1 MRVPVERPERVTPE
15 RGHRHPGRA
24 LGVRR
29 TAYGFVGAVLL
40 PVLAGLVLAPL
51 RGPVNLVSDMLLFLL
66 ATVVVA
72 LVGGLRPAL
81 VSAVAG
87 SLVINYFF
95 TPPLHTLAIKDPN
108 DALALFVFLAVA
120 MLVSSVVD
128 LAARRTHQADRA
140 AAETDALAQVD
151 RTRTALLAAVGH
163 DLRTPLAA
171 AKASVATMQS
181 PDLVLSAED
190 RAELVA
196 TAEESLDRLAAL
208 IENLLDMS
216 RLQAGAMAVQ
226 LRPTALEDV
235 VARAL
240 DDLGPVAAGVRLD
253 LPEGLPTALV
263 APGRLERGLVTVVA
277 TALRFP
283 PAERPPLLQAAA
295 LADGTGTR
303 LEVRLVDRGPGIPQ
317 DRREE
322 VFAPF
327 QRLGDTDNS
336 TGVGLGLALSRGLA
350 EAMEG
355 TLEAE
360 DTPGGGLTMVLRLR
374 CAEEPDAALRPGLRE
389 RGLRSEELT

>member
-1 MRVPVERPERVTPE
+1 MTPE
-15 RGHRHPGRA
+15 RGHRRPGRA
-24 LGVRR
+24 LGARR
-29 TAYGFVGAVLL
+29 TAYGSVLAVLL
-40 PVLAGLVLAPL
+40 PALAGLVLTPL

-171 AKASVATMQS
+171 AKASVATLRS

-190 RAELVA
+190 RAELVE
-196 TAEESLDRLAAL
+196 TAEESLDRLAGL
-208 IENLLDMS
+208 VENLLDMS
-216 RLQAGAMAVQ
+216 RLQAGAMAVH
-226 LRPTALEDV
+226 LRPTALAEV

-240 DDLGPVAAGVRLD
+240 DDVGPGAAGVRVD
-253 LPEGLPTALV
+253 LPDDLPAALV
-263 APGRLERGLVTVVA
+263 DPGLLERVLVNVVA
-277 TALRFP
+277 NALRFSPADHP
-283 PAERPPLLQAAA
+283 PRLLGAAVG
-295 LADGTGTR
+295 ADQVE
-303 LEVRLVDRGPGIPQ
+303 LRLVDRGPGIPP
-317 DRREE
+317 DRRDE

-350 EAMEG
+350 EAMG
-355 TLEAE
+355 GGLDAE
-360 DTPGGGLTMVLRLR
+360 DTPGGGLTMVVRFR
-374 CAEEPDAALRPGLRE
+374 RAEEPHETLRPGLRE
-389 RGLRSEELT
+389 RGLPQEERA